1 MTDGWLQ
8 RSMQRV
14 RAFLRKD
21 ALDTDL
27 DAEMASHLE
36 MAVEENIRRGM
47 SPEEARR
54 RAMVSFGGVQQARE
68 KQRAARGL
76 PFVDVLMQ
84 DARYTVRTLRRDAGF
99 TLVAVLILALGIGA
113 NVAVFSVVNTILLRP
128 LPFAN
133 AGKLVWI
140 APPPQKCGLSCA
152 TYSSDAYEE
161 FVADTR
167 SYTGVTGYMA
177 FSSPDNLRLTGMG
190 EPMPATGIEVL
201 SNFFQVLGVRPLMG
215 RLFTAQESHAGAHPV
230 ALLEYAYW
238 KRQFA
243 GDAGVVGREIDL
255 NGTPTTVVGVLPES
269 FDFGAVFSP
278 GERVDVLTPLD
289 LDRER
294 MWGNI
299 LTLIGQLKP
308 GVALGQAQAEANIV
322 VNKLCWNV
330 KYPGSCGS
338 YGAFAQVKGKFVR
351 QDGGGM
357 ELRTLKD
364 YVSGRLR
371 RSLIVLWAA
380 VGMILLIA
388 CVNLSNL
395 LLARAAA
402 RGKEFAMRSAL
413 GASRA
418 RMVRQLMTESL
429 ILSAGGA
436 LLGFGLAWGLVL
448 WLAHQGSVALPLL
461 STLRIDGQ
469 ALGWTVLIA
478 AVAAL
483 LFGLMPGLRM
493 ASGNLIETLKD
504 SGHGA
509 SAGRKHEAVRSA
521 LVITEVALA
530 CVLLVGAGL
539 LLRSFLK
546 VLDID
551 LGFQPDQASAIRV
564 IYDDSAPSGDDSAAK
579 RGVIFQQMIARVSA
593 LPGVKAAGIVDM
605 LPLGPNRSWG
615 VPVPEGKTF
624 PEGALPSP
632 LVYVCTPGYMRAMGM
647 RVRGRDFS
655 WDDGPKSPT
664 VAIINA
670 AAARTYWPGE
680 DAVGKVLMSGPD
692 TKLHVIGVVDDV
704 HASSVEAEN
713 GWQIYYSAMQRG
725 PDDAHL
731 VIRSQVPP
739 ATLAGSVLRTLR
751 ELNPNQPAAEFQP
764 LRRIVDR
771 AVSPR
776 RFFMMLVGVFAALGL
791 LLASL
796 GIYGVIAYGVTR
808 QTQEIGIRIALGAT
822 RGRVQRTVLGR
833 TLTLVLLGIVAGTV
847 ASFAAARM
855 IASLLFGTEPSDPM
869 TYVGM
874 VLLLLVV
881 ALLAG
886 YLPAR
891 RASRVDPLLALR
903 TN

>member
-1 MTDGWLQ
+1 MKDGWLQ
-8 RSMQRV
+8 RLARRV
-14 RAFLRKD
+14 GAFFRKD
-21 ALDTDL
+21 LLDGDL

-36 MAVEENIRRGM
+36 MAIDENLRHGM
-47 SPEEARR
+47 TPEEARR
-54 RAMVSFGGVQQARE
+54 MAMVRFGGVQQARE
-68 KQRAARGL
+68 KQREARGL
-76 PFVDVLMQ
+76 PFLDVLGQ
-84 DARYTVRTLRRDAGF
+84 DVRYTVRTLGRDAGF
-99 TLVAVLILALGIGA
+99 TAVAVLILALGIGA

-128 LPFAN
+128 LPFPESQR
-133 AGKLVWI
+133 LLWI

-152 TYSSDAYEE
+152 TYSADAYEE
-161 FVADTR
+161 FVAGTK
-167 SYTGVTGYMA
+167 SYAGVTGYMA
-177 FSSPDNLRLTGMG
+177 FTGPDNLRLTGRG
-190 EPMPATGIEVL
+190 EPVPATGIEVI

-215 RLFTAQESHAGAHPV
+215 RLSTPQESRAGAHPV

-243 GDAGVVGREIDL
+243 GDAGIVGKEIDL
-255 NGTPTTVVGVLPES
+255 TGTPTTVVGVLPAS
-269 FDFGAVFSP
+269 FDFGAIFSP
-278 GERVDVLTPLD
+278 GERVDLLTPLD
-289 LDRER
+289 LDKER

-299 LTLIGQLKP
+299 IAMTGRMKP
-308 GVALGQAQAEANIV
+308 GVTMGQAQAEANIV
-322 VNKLCWNV
+322 VTKLCWNI
-330 KYPGSCGS
+330 KYPRSCGS
-338 YGAFAQVKGKFVR
+338 YVGKE
-351 QDGGGM
+351 GGM
-357 ELRTLKD
+357 QLRTLKD

-371 RSLIVLWAA
+371 RSLIVLWVA

-402 RGKEFAMRSAL
+402 RSKEFAMRSAL

-418 RMVRQLMTESL
+418 RMVRQLMTESM

-436 LLGFGLAWGLVL
+436 VLGLAWGLVL

-461 STLRIDGQ
+461 STLHIDGH

-478 AVAAL
+478 IVAAL

-493 ASGNLIETLKD
+493 ASGNLVETLKD
-504 SGHGA
+504 SGHGS
-509 SAGRKHEAVRSA
+509 SAGRKHEAVRTA

-551 LGFQPDQASAIRV
+551 LGFQPDQAASMRV
-564 IYDDSAPSGDDSAAK
+564 DYDDSAPTEEASALK
-579 RGVIFQQMIARVSA
+579 RGTIFEQVIARVSA
-593 LPGVKAAGIVDM
+593 LPGVKAAGIVDY
-605 LPLGPNRSWG
+605 LPLGANRAWG
-615 VPVPEGKTF
+615 APVPQGKTF

-632 LVYVCTPGYMRAMGM
+632 LVYVCTPGYMEAMGM
-647 RVRGRDFS
+647 RVHGRDFS
-655 WDDGPKSPT
+655 WSDGPKSQQ
-664 VAIINA
+664 VVMINA

-680 DAVGKVLMSGPD
+680 DAVGKVLMSGN
-692 TKLHVIGVVDDV
+692 TELHVIAVVDDV
-704 HASSVEAEN
+704 HASSVEAEK
-713 GWQIYYSAMQRG
+713 GWQIYYPVTQANPNNAQ
-725 PDDAHL
+725 L

-739 ATLAGSVLRTLR
+739 ATLAGSVLRALR

-764 LRRIVDR
+764 IRTIVDR

-776 RFFMMLVGVFAALGL
+776 RFFMLLVGIFAGLGL

-808 QTQEIGIRIALGAT
+808 QTQEIGIRMALGAT
-822 RGRVQRTVLGR
+822 RGRVQRAVLGS
-833 TLTLVLLGIVAGTV
+833 TLGMVLIGIVVGTV

-855 IASLLFGTEPSDPM
+855 IASLLFGTEPTDPM
-869 TYVGM
+869 TYLGM
-874 VLLLLVV
+874 IALLIAV

-891 RASRVDPLLALR
+891 RASRIDPLVALR